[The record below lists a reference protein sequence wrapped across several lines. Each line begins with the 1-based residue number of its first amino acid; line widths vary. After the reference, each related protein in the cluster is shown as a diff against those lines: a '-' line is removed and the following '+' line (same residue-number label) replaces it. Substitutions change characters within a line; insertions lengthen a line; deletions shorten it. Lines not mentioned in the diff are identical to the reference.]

1 MGGMAKANSARFI
14 KALKEAGL
22 VKEDNMQQPVQ
33 QEVPLEDEDAKKK
46 KKKAGLE
53 GKTKRTGGAGKFGET
68 ILG

>member
-14 KALKEAGL
+14 RLLKKAGL
-22 VKEDNMQQPVQ
+22 TKEDNMQQPVQ
-33 QEVPLEDEDAKKK
+33 QEVLLEDEDKPKKK
-46 KKKAGLE
+46 KVAGLK